1 MFRNYLKLAF
11 RNLLAQKGYSLIN
24 LMGLITG
31 ITAFILI
38 VCWIQSELS
47 YDSFHQDKEN
57 IYRVDFKLYE
67 EDKLE
72 QYSAAAVPAVGL
84 EMKRHFPEVK
94 EYTRFSRLEGV
105 VSYEDVHFK
114 ESDMFYAEPSF
125 FSIFS
130 FPLLKGEAD
139 TSLLAVNT
147 AVLSESAARRYFGD
161 TDPIGKVITYN
172 GKDRYAVRGV
182 AKNVPANS
190 HFKFDILLS
199 YQNLINQNEWFN
211 SGWLG
216 ASFYTYVRLA
226 PGTDVKALEAKIPQL
241 PQKFIGDFMKQAYFL
256 VEFNLRKLSDIHLH
270 SALANELS
278 VNGSFRSI
286 TFLGII
292 AVLVLLIAY
301 INYVNLTTSRSV
313 ERASEV
319 GVRKVLGALK
329 KQLVSQFVT
338 EAVLLNLLALLISI
352 GAAFMLAPLFNQLS
366 GSLIHLNLTTIVV
379 LCVVLLLMA
388 IVLTGLLP
396 AFYLSRFVPTAVLK
410 GKGQTGSR
418 AMALFK
424 NGMVVFQFAISVIL
438 ISGTILINRQL
449 SFVEN
454 QDLGIDIDR
463 TLVIEGPQAINS
475 TAYNDQLQA
484 FKSDLLQ
491 QSEVKS
497 MAVSSSIP
505 GKEITW
511 NPVYGKLVSGTNT
524 EKKIDMIGIDED
536 FIKTYGLKL
545 LAGRNFDQS
554 HQDKINQLIINESA
568 VKYLG
573 FTSPEDAI
581 GKELT
586 SSENGNAHVI
596 GVVRDFNQRSLK
608 ELPQPIAFS
617 NRPWNEYYSIK
628 VSQASVDRLMPFL
641 EDLWGRKFPGNPI
654 RYFFLDDYFNN
665 QYQADR
671 KFGQF
676 FQLFSLLAIFIAC
689 LGLLGLS
696 SYTISRRTKEI
707 GVRKVNGARIGEIL
721 VLLNR
726 DFVKWVIIAFV
737 VAVPLSWYV
746 MTLWL
751 ETFAYKTELSWWIFA
766 LSGFLSMAIA
776 LLTVSWQSWKA
787 ATRNPVEALR
797 YE

>member
-1 MFRNYLKLAF
+1 MFKNYLKLAF
-11 RNLLAQKGYSLIN
+11 RNLLGQKAYSMIN
-24 LMGLITG
+24 LLGLVIG
-31 ITAFILI
+31 ITAFMLI
-38 VCWIQSELS
+38 ACWIQSELS

-72 QYSAAAVPAVGL
+72 LYSAAAVPAVGP
-84 EMKRHFPEVK
+84 EMKRNFPEVK
-94 EYTRFSRLEGV
+94 EYTRFSKVEGV
-105 VSYEDVHFK
+105 VSFGEIHFK

-130 FPLLKGEAD
+130 FPLLKGTAD

-147 AVLSESAARRYFGD
+147 AILSESAARRYFGD
-161 TDPIGKVITYN
+161 ADPVGKLITYN
-172 GKDRYAVRGV
+172 GKDKYEVCGV
-182 AKNVPANS
+182 AKDAPANS
-190 HFKFDILLS
+190 HFKFDVLFS
-199 YQNLINQNEWFN
+199 YQNLIKQNEWFN

-216 ASFYTYVRLA
+216 ANFYTYIRVA
-226 PGTDVKALEAKIPQL
+226 PGTNVKMLEEKIPQL
-241 PQKFIGDFMKQAYFL
+241 PQKFIGDFMKRAYFL
-256 VEFNLRKLSDIHLH
+256 VEFKLRKLSDIHLH
-270 SALANELS
+270 SALSNELL
-278 VNGSFRSI
+278 VNGSYRSV

-292 AVLVLLIAY
+292 AILVLVIAY
-301 INYVNLTTSRSV
+301 FNYINLTTSRSV
-313 ERASEV
+313 ERAAEV

-329 KQLVSQFVT
+329 KQLISQFVT
-338 EAVLLNLLALLISI
+338 EAMLLNIVALIVSLVAVFLLS
-352 GAAFMLAPLFNQLS
+352 PLFNRFF
-366 GSLIHLNLTTIVV
+366 GSLIHLHVSTLVILVGI
-379 LCVVLLLMA
+379 LFLLA
-388 IVLTGLLP
+388 VFFTGLLP
-396 AFYLSRFVPTAVLK
+396 AIYLSRFVPTAVLK

-418 AMALFK
+418 KIALFK
-424 NGMVVFQFAISVIL
+424 NCMVVFQFTISVLL
-438 ISGTILINRQL
+438 ISGTLLINRQL
-449 SFVEN
+449 SFVQN
-454 QDLGIDIDR
+454 QNLGIDIDK
-463 TLVIEGPQAINS
+463 TLVVEGPPAIEKGLYS
-475 TAYNDQLQA
+475 DQLQA
-484 FKSDLLQ
+484 FKTELLQ

-497 MAVSSSIP
+497 MTVSSCIP

-524 EKKIDMIGIDED
+524 EKKIDMIGIDQD

-554 HQDKINQLIINESA
+554 YQEKINQFVINESA

-573 FTSPEDAI
+573 FSNPEDAI

-586 SSENGNAHVI
+586 SSDNGNAHII

-628 VSQASVDRLMPFL
+628 VNHANIDRLIPLL
-641 EDLWGRKFPGNPI
+641 EKRWNQQFPGNPI

-671 KFGQF
+671 KFGKF
-676 FQLFSLLAIFIAC
+676 FQLFSLLAILIAC

-707 GVRKVNGARIGEIL
+707 GVRKVNGAEIGEIL
-721 VLLNR
+721 VLLNK
-726 DFVKWVIIAFV
+726 DFVKWVLVAFV
-737 VAVPLSWYV
+737 IAIPLSWYS
-746 MTLWL
+746 MNLWL
-751 ETFAYKTELSWWIFA
+751 ESFAYKTPLSWWIFA
-766 LSGFLSMAIA
+766 LAGLLALGIA

>member
-1 MFRNYLKLAF
+1 MFKNHLKLAF
-11 RNLLAQKGYSLIN
+11 RNLIKQKGYSLIN
-24 LMGLITG
+24 LLGLITG

-38 VCWIQSELS
+38 VCWIQSEMS
-47 YDSFHQDKEN
+47 FDSFHHDKEN

-72 QYSAAAVPAVGL
+72 LYSAAAVPAVGP
-84 EMKRHFPEVK
+84 EMKRNFPEVK
-94 EYTRFSRLEGV
+94 EYTRFSRVEGV
-105 VSYEDVHFK
+105 VNYGDVHFK
-114 ESDMFYAEPSF
+114 ESEMFYAEPSF
-125 FSIFS
+125 FSLFS
-130 FPLLKGEAD
+130 FSLVKGTAD

-147 AVLSESAARRYFGD
+147 AVISESAAHRYFGE
-161 TDPIGKVITYN
+161 TDPMGKVITYN
-172 GKDRYAVRGV
+172 GTDKYSICGV
-182 AKNVPANS
+182 AKDAPANS

-199 YQNLINQNEWFN
+199 YENLINQNEWFN

-216 ASFYTYVRLA
+216 ANFYTYVRLT
-226 PGTDVKALEAKIPQL
+226 PGTNVKALEAKIPQL

-256 VEFNLRKLSDIHLH
+256 VEFNLRKLGDIHLH
-270 SALANELS
+270 SSLSNELS
-278 VNGSFRSI
+278 VNGSFRGI

-301 INYVNLTTSRSV
+301 INYINLTTSRSV

-338 EAVLLNLLALLISI
+338 ESVLLNLLALIISI
-352 GAAFMLAPLFNQLS
+352 GAVLLLVPVFNQLA
-366 GSLIHLNLTTIVV
+366 GSVIHLKLKTLAT
-379 LCVVLLLMA
+379 LFLGLLALA
-388 IVLTGLLP
+388 ILLTGLFP
-396 AFYLSRFVPTAVLK
+396 AFYLSRYAPSTVLK
-410 GKGQTGSR
+410 SKGQTGSR
-418 AMALFK
+418 GMAFFK

-449 SFVEN
+449 SFVQQ
-454 QDLGIDIDR
+454 QDLGIDIDQ
-463 TLVIEGPQAINS
+463 TLVVEGPQAIRAE
-475 TAYNDQLQA
+475 AYNNQLQG

-497 MAVSSSIP
+497 ITVSSCIP

-511 NPVYGKLVSGTNT
+511 NPVYGKLVNGTNT
-524 EKKIDMIGIDED
+524 EKKIDMIGIDND
-536 FIKTYGLKL
+536 FIETYGLKL
-545 LAGRNFDQS
+545 IAGINFDKPYQ
-554 HQDKINQLIINESA
+554 QKINQLIINESA

-573 FTSPEDAI
+573 FADAEDAI

-586 SSENGNAHVI
+586 SSDNGNAHVI

-608 ELPQPIAFS
+608 QLPQPIAFS

-628 VSQASVDRLMPFL
+628 VNQANLDRLIPFL
-641 EDLWGRKFPGNPI
+641 EKTWNRQFPGNPV

-707 GVRKVNGARIGEIL
+707 GVRKVNGAKISEVL
-721 VLLNR
+721 VLLNK
-726 DFVKWVIIAFV
+726 DFVKWVLVAFIIAM
-737 VAVPLSWYV
+737 PLSWYI

-751 ETFAYKTELSWWIFA
+751 ENFAYKTNLSWWIFA
-766 LSGFLSMAIA
+766 LAGLLALGIA
-776 LLTVSWQSWKA
+776 LLTVSFQSWKA

>member
-1 MFRNYLKLAF
+1 MFKNHLKLAF
-11 RNLLAQKGYSLIN
+11 RNLIKQKGYSLIN
-24 LMGLITG
+24 LLGLITG

-38 VCWIQSELS
+38 VCWIQSEMS
-47 YDSFHQDKEN
+47 FDSFHHDKEN

-72 QYSAAAVPAVGL
+72 LYSAAAVPAVGP
-84 EMKRHFPEVK
+84 EMKRNFPEVK
-94 EYTRFSRLEGV
+94 EYTRFSRVEGV
-105 VSYEDVHFK
+105 VNYGDVHFK
-114 ESDMFYAEPSF
+114 ESEMFYAEPSF
-125 FSIFS
+125 FSLFS
-130 FPLLKGEAD
+130 FSLVKGTPD

-147 AVLSESAARRYFGD
+147 AVISESAAHRYFGE
-161 TDPIGKVITYN
+161 TDPMGKVITYN
-172 GKDRYAVRGV
+172 GTDKYSICGV
-182 AKNVPANS
+182 AKDAPANS

-199 YQNLINQNEWFN
+199 YENLINQNEWFN

-216 ASFYTYVRLA
+216 ANFYTYVRLT
-226 PGTDVKALEAKIPQL
+226 PGTNVKALEAKIPQL

-256 VEFNLRKLSDIHLH
+256 VEFNLRKLGDIHLH
-270 SALANELS
+270 SLLSNELL
-278 VNGSFRSI
+278 VNGSFRGI

-301 INYVNLTTSRSV
+301 INYINLTTSRSV

-338 EAVLLNLLALLISI
+338 ESVLLNLLALIISI
-352 GAAFMLAPLFNQLS
+352 GAVLLLVPVFNQLA
-366 GSLIHLNLTTIVV
+366 GSVIHLKLQTLAT
-379 LCVVLLLMA
+379 LFLGLLALA
-388 IVLTGLLP
+388 ILLTGLFP
-396 AFYLSRFVPTAVLK
+396 AFYLSRFAPSTVLK
-410 GKGQTGSR
+410 SKGQTGSR
-418 AMALFK
+418 GMAFFK

-449 SFVEN
+449 SFVQQ
-454 QDLGIDIDR
+454 QDLGIDIDQ
-463 TLVIEGPQAINS
+463 TLVVEGPQAIRAE
-475 TAYNDQLQA
+475 AYNNQLQG

-497 MAVSSSIP
+497 ITVSSCIP

-511 NPVYGKLVSGTNT
+511 NPVYGKLVNGTNT
-524 EKKIDMIGIDED
+524 EKKIDMIGIDND
-536 FIKTYGLKL
+536 FIETYGLKL
-545 LAGRNFDQS
+545 IAGINFDKPYQ
-554 HQDKINQLIINESA
+554 QKINQLIINESA

-573 FTSPEDAI
+573 FADAEDAI

-586 SSENGNAHVI
+586 SSDNGNAHVI

-608 ELPQPIAFS
+608 QLPQPIAFS

-628 VSQASVDRLMPFL
+628 VNQANLDRLIPFL
-641 EDLWGRKFPGNPI
+641 EKTWNRQFPGNPV

-707 GVRKVNGARIGEIL
+707 GVRKVNGAKISEVL
-721 VLLNR
+721 VLLNK
-726 DFVKWVIIAFV
+726 DFVKWVLVAFIIAM
-737 VAVPLSWYV
+737 PLSWYI

-751 ETFAYKTELSWWIFA
+751 ENFAYKTDLSWWIFA
-766 LSGFLSMAIA
+766 LAGLLALGIA
-776 LLTVSWQSWKA
+776 LLTVSFQSWKA

>member
-1 MFRNYLKLAF
+1 MIKNYFKLAF
-11 RNLLAQKGYSLIN
+11 RNLVAQKGYSLIN
-24 LMGLITG
+24 LLGLVTG

-38 VCWIQSELS
+38 VCWIQSEIS
-47 YDSFHQDKEN
+47 YDSFHRDKEN
-57 IYRVDFKLYE
+57 IYRVDYKLYE

-72 QYSAAAVPAVGL
+72 LYSAGAVPAVGL

-94 EYTRFSRLEGV
+94 EYTRFSPVEGV
-105 VSYEDVHFK
+105 VNYGDLNFK
-114 ESDMFYAEPSF
+114 ESNMFFAEPSF
-125 FSIFS
+125 FSIFT
-130 FPLLKGEAD
+130 FPLLKGTAD

-147 AVLSESAARRYFGD
+147 AVLSESAAHRYFGD
-161 TDPIGKVITYN
+161 VDPIGKVITYN
-172 GKDRYAVRGV
+172 GKDKYAVTAI
-182 AKNVPANS
+182 AKDVPVNS

-199 YQNLINQNEWFN
+199 YQNLINWNKWYD

-216 ASFYTYVRLA
+216 ANFYTYVRLA

-241 PQKFIGDFMKQAYFL
+241 PQKFIGDFMKRAYFL
-256 VEFNLRKLSDIHLH
+256 VEFKLRKLGDIHLK
-270 SALANELS
+270 SSLSNELS
-278 VNGSFRSI
+278 VNGSFRNI

-301 INYVNLTTSRSV
+301 INYINLTTSRSV
-313 ERASEV
+313 ERASEA
-319 GVRKVLGALK
+319 GVRKVLGALR
-329 KQLVSQFVT
+329 KQLVSQFMT
-338 EAVLLNLLALLISI
+338 EAILLNILALTISVVAVFLLI
-352 GAAFMLAPLFNQLS
+352 PLFNRLS
-366 GSLIHLNLTTIVV
+366 GSLILMNISTVAV
-379 LCVVLLLMA
+379 LFVILLIIAVL
-388 IVLTGLLP
+388 LTGLLP

-418 AMALFK
+418 GMASFK

-438 ISGTILINRQL
+438 ISGTIMINKQL
-449 SFVEN
+449 HFVQQ
-454 QDLGIDIDR
+454 QDLGIDIDQ
-463 TLVIEGPQAINS
+463 TLVVEGPQSINS
-475 TAYNDQLQA
+475 EAYNNQLQA

-497 MAVSSSIP
+497 MTVSSCIP

-511 NPVYGKLVSGTNT
+511 EPVYGKLVSGTNT

-536 FIKTYGLKL
+536 FVKTYGLKL
-545 LAGRNFDQS
+545 LAGRNFDQPY
-554 HQDKINQLIINESA
+554 QKKIDQLIINESA

-573 FTSPEDAI
+573 FKDAEDAI

-586 SSENGNAHVI
+586 SGGNGNAHVI

-608 ELPQPIAFS
+608 ELPQPIVFS
-617 NRPWNEYYSIK
+617 NRPWNQYYSIK
-628 VSQASVDRLMPFL
+628 VNQANLGHLIQFL
-641 EDLWGRKFPGNPI
+641 EKTWNRQFPGNPI
-654 RYFFLDDYFNN
+654 RYFFLNDYFNN

-676 FQLFSLLAIFIAC
+676 FQIFSLLAIFIAC
-689 LGLLGLS
+689 LGLMGQS

-707 GVRKVNGARIGEIL
+707 GVRKVNGAEINEIL
-721 VLLNR
+721 VLLNK
-726 DFVKWVIIAFV
+726 DFVKWVLVAFV
-737 VAVPLSWYV
+737 IAIPLSYYT
-746 MTLWL
+746 MNLWL
-751 ETFAYKTELSWWIFA
+751 QSFAYKTELSWWIFA
-766 LSGFLSMAIA
+766 LAGLLALGIA